1 MVIYQKL
8 LPRTKKRG
16 VFYLSLK
23 ISSLNR
29 LASYDVYPP
38 GHILRCSDWLVI
50 HLCLIT
56 GCARS
61 RLSHRVKNTIRE
73 KALVDLGQIGWG
85 VYGCRV
91 EVVIGNGRDGRGFRV
106 SDRGVFGGT
115 YEESVACGGRTLQVQ

>member
-1 MVIYQKL
+1 LHSVPTRRSSDL
-8 LPRTKKRG
+8 GETWERDRG
-16 VFYLSLK
+16 
-23 ISSLNR
+23 SSSR
-29 LASYDVYPP
+29 L
-38 GHILRCSDWLVI
+38 GLCDWVVI

-91 EVVIGNGRDGRGFRV
+91 RVGIGNGSDGRVFRV
-106 SDRGVFGGT
+106 SDRGVFGGAH
-115 YEESVACGGRTLQVQ
+115 EESVAGSGRTLQVQRNVAERA